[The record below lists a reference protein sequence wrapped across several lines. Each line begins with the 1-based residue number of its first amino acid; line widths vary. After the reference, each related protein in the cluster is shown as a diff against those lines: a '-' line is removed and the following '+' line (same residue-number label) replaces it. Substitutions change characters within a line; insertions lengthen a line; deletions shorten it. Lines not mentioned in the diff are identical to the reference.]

1 MSYKILSLKWRPSEF
16 SEIIG
21 QDHISKALSNAIELD
36 RVAQA
41 FIFSG
46 PRGVGKTTAARVLAK
61 KINNVMD
68 LNQSIDIFE
77 MDAASN
83 RGIDEIR
90 QLRENAQ
97 YAPSEGKYKIYIIDE
112 AHMLTK
118 EAFNALLKT
127 LEEPPPHVIFIFA
140 TTELHKMPDT
150 IVSRTQRYDFKR
162 IQNDDIVS
170 RMKYI
175 LEQEKILFDK
185 ESLVKIADKAD
196 GSMRDALSILDQ
208 MICVC
213 NNEINIQQVS
223 ISLGIVD
230 DQNFMKILSLIGK
243 RNTKDMLVV
252 FDDIISSGVSMLN
265 FIEGFNK
272 FLNKCLISNT
282 MKDDSKY
289 NNFYNTYMND
299 IEFSELDLLRIAEIC
314 LNFQSSYRNLQQ
326 PRLSIESLLIKLSY
340 IDKSIDIQNF
350 IKKNEPIVSHPDSLN
365 NSDNKEDIDID
376 FKKNN
381 QNSLK
386 EKENIVKTNTDNN
399 LDNSVDS
406 NKKINDK
413 KKVSDDIIS
422 ERMIYDNWDNILL
435 SINKANIVHS
445 LEKIKVESISVNKL
459 ILKIL
464 DINEFMFKNLLKDLT
479 LINESIN
486 KYFNI
491 TLDLEISYSEDK
503 KKVDKNKKI
512 SEENKEQEH
521 PLFMDAM
528 NQFEGEIVK

>member
-90 QLRENAQ
+90 QLRENVQ
-97 YAPSEGKYKIYIIDE
+97 YAPSQGKYKIYIIDE

-170 RMKYI
+170 RMEYI

-185 ESLVKIADKAD
+185 ESFAKIADKAD

-223 ISLGIVD
+223 MSLGIVD

-252 FDDIISSGVSMLN
+252 FNDIISSGVSMLN

-272 FLNKCLISNT
+272 FLNKCLISNA

-289 NNFYNTYMND
+289 NSFYNTYMND

-350 IKKNEPIVSHPDSLN
+350 IKQNETIVSQADSLN
-365 NSDNKEDIDID
+365 NSNKKEDTDID
-376 FKKNN
+376 
-381 QNSLK
+381 LK
-386 EKENIVKTNTDNN
+386 EKENIVESNKDNN
-399 LDNSVDS
+399 LDNSFNS
-406 NKKINDK
+406 NEKIEDK
-413 KKVSDDIIS
+413 EKVNKDIIS
-422 ERMIYDNWDNILL
+422 ESVIYDNWDNILL
-435 SINKANIVHS
+435 SIDKANIVHS
-445 LEKIKVESISVNKL
+445 LEKIKVESISVDKL

-512 SEENKEQEH
+512 LEENKEQEH

>member
-90 QLRENAQ
+90 QLRENVQ

-170 RMKYI
+170 RMEYI

-185 ESLVKIADKAD
+185 ESLAKIADKAD

-230 DQNFMKILSLIGK
+230 DQNFMKVLSLIGK
-243 RNTKDMLVV
+243 RNTKDMLIV
-252 FDDIISSGVSMLN
+252 FNDIITSGVSMLN

-272 FLNKCLISNT
+272 FLNKCLISNA

-289 NNFYNTYMND
+289 NSFYNTYMND

-350 IKKNEPIVSHPDSLN
+350 IKKNETIVSQANSLN
-365 NSDNKEDIDID
+365 NSDKKEDADID
-376 FKKNN
+376 
-381 QNSLK
+381 LK
-386 EKENIVKTNTDNN
+386 EKENIVESNKDNN
-399 LDNSVDS
+399 LDNSFNS
-406 NKKINDK
+406 NEKIEDK
-413 KKVSDDIIS
+413 EKVNKDIIS
-422 ERMIYDNWDNILL
+422 ESVIYDNWDNILL
-435 SINKANIVHS
+435 SIDKANIVHS

-464 DINEFMFKNLLKDLT
+464 GINEFMFKNLLKDLT

-512 SEENKEQEH
+512 SEENKELEH

>member
-90 QLRENAQ
+90 QLRENVQ

-170 RMKYI
+170 RMEYI

-185 ESLVKIADKAD
+185 ESLAKIADKAD

-223 ISLGIVD
+223 MSLGIVD

-252 FDDIISSGVSMLN
+252 FNDIISSGVSMLN

-272 FLNKCLISNT
+272 FLNKCLISNA

-289 NNFYNTYMND
+289 NSFYNTYMND
-299 IEFSELDLLRIAEIC
+299 VEFSELDLLRIAEIC

-350 IKKNEPIVSHPDSLN
+350 IKQNETIVSQADSLN
-365 NSDNKEDIDID
+365 NSNKKEDTDID
-376 FKKNN
+376 
-381 QNSLK
+381 LK
-386 EKENIVKTNTDNN
+386 EKENIVESNKDNN
-399 LDNSVDS
+399 LDNSFNS
-406 NKKINDK
+406 NEKIEDK
-413 KKVSDDIIS
+413 EKVSKDIIS
-422 ERMIYDNWDNILL
+422 ESVIYDNWDNILL
-435 SINKANIVHS
+435 SIDKANIVHS
-445 LEKIKVESISVNKL
+445 LEKIKVESISADKL

-512 SEENKEQEH
+512 SEKNKEQEH

>member
-1 MSYKILSLKWRPSEF
+1 MSYKILSLKWRPNEF

-90 QLRENAQ
+90 QLRENVQ

-170 RMKYI
+170 RMEYI

-185 ESLVKIADKAD
+185 ESLAKIADKAD

-223 ISLGIVD
+223 MSLGIVD

-252 FDDIISSGVSMLN
+252 FNDIISSGVSMLN

-272 FLNKCLISNT
+272 FLNKCLISNA

-289 NNFYNTYMND
+289 NSFYNTYMND
-299 IEFSELDLLRIAEIC
+299 VEFSELDLLRIAEIC

-350 IKKNEPIVSHPDSLN
+350 IKKNETIVSQADSLN
-365 NSDNKEDIDID
+365 NSDKKEDTDID
-376 FKKNN
+376 
-381 QNSLK
+381 LK
-386 EKENIVKTNTDNN
+386 EKENIVESNKDNN
-399 LDNSVDS
+399 LDNSLNS
-406 NKKINDK
+406 NEKIEDK
-413 KKVSDDIIS
+413 EKVSKDIIS
-422 ERMIYDNWDNILL
+422 ESVIYDNWDNILL
-435 SINKANIVHS
+435 SIDKANIVHS
-445 LEKIKVESISVNKL
+445 LEKIKVESISADKL

-512 SEENKEQEH
+512 SEKNKEQEH

>member
-1 MSYKILSLKWRPSEF
+1 MSYKILSLKWRPNEF
-16 SEIIG
+16 SEIIA

-61 KINNVMD
+61 KINNVKD
-68 LNQSIDIFE
+68 VNQSLDIFE

-90 QLRENAQ
+90 QLRENVQ

-162 IQNDDIVS
+162 IQNNDIVS
-170 RMKYI
+170 RMEYI
-175 LEQEKILFDK
+175 LDQEKILFDK
-185 ESLVKIADKAD
+185 ESLAKIADKAD

-223 ISLGIVD
+223 MSLGIVD

-252 FDDIISSGVSMLN
+252 FNDIISSGVSMLN

-272 FLNKCLISNT
+272 FLNKCLISNA

-289 NNFYNTYMND
+289 NSFYNTYMND

-350 IKKNEPIVSHPDSLN
+350 IKQNETIVSQADSLN
-365 NSDNKEDIDID
+365 NSDKKEDTDID
-376 FKKNN
+376 
-381 QNSLK
+381 LK
-386 EKENIVKTNTDNN
+386 EKENIVESNKDNN
-399 LDNSVDS
+399 LDNSFNS
-406 NKKINDK
+406 NEKIEDK
-413 KKVSDDIIS
+413 EKVSKDIIS
-422 ERMIYDNWDNILL
+422 ESVIYDNWDNILL
-435 SINKANIVHS
+435 SIDKANIVHS
-445 LEKIKVESISVNKL
+445 LEKIKVESISVDKL

>member
-1 MSYKILSLKWRPSEF
+1 
-16 SEIIG
+16 
-21 QDHISKALSNAIELD
+21 
-36 RVAQA
+36 
-41 FIFSG
+41 
-46 PRGVGKTTAARVLAK
+46 
-61 KINNVMD
+61 
-68 LNQSIDIFE
+68 
-77 MDAASN
+77 
-83 RGIDEIR
+83 
-90 QLRENAQ
+90 
-97 YAPSEGKYKIYIIDE
+97 
-112 AHMLTK
+112 
-118 EAFNALLKT
+118 
-127 LEEPPPHVIFIFA
+127 
-140 TTELHKMPDT
+140 
-150 IVSRTQRYDFKR
+150 FKR

-170 RMKYI
+170 RMEYI
-175 LEQEKILFDK
+175 LDQEKILFDK
-185 ESLVKIADKAD
+185 ESLAKIADKAD

-223 ISLGIVD
+223 MSLGIVD

-252 FDDIISSGVSMLN
+252 FNDIISSGVSMLN

-272 FLNKCLISNT
+272 FLNKCLISNA

-289 NNFYNTYMND
+289 NSFYNTYMND
-299 IEFSELDLLRIAEIC
+299 VEFSELDLLRIAEIC

-350 IKKNEPIVSHPDSLN
+350 IKQNETIVSQADSLN
-365 NSDNKEDIDID
+365 NSNKKEDTDID
-376 FKKNN
+376 
-381 QNSLK
+381 LK
-386 EKENIVKTNTDNN
+386 EKENIVESNKDNN
-399 LDNSVDS
+399 LDNSLNS
-406 NKKINDK
+406 NEKIEDK
-413 KKVSDDIIS
+413 EKVSKDIIS
-422 ERMIYDNWDNILL
+422 ESVIYDNWDNILL
-435 SINKANIVHS
+435 SIDKANIVHS
-445 LEKIKVESISVNKL
+445 LEKIKVESISADKL

>member
-90 QLRENAQ
+90 QLRENVQ

-170 RMKYI
+170 RMEYI

-185 ESLVKIADKAD
+185 ESLAKIADKAD

-223 ISLGIVD
+223 MSLGIVD

-252 FDDIISSGVSMLN
+252 FNDIISSGVSMLN

-272 FLNKCLISNT
+272 FLNKCLISNA

-289 NNFYNTYMND
+289 NSFYNTYMND
-299 IEFSELDLLRIAEIC
+299 VEFSELDLLRIAEIC

-350 IKKNEPIVSHPDSLN
+350 IKQNETIVSQADSLN
-365 NSDNKEDIDID
+365 NSNKKEDTDID
-376 FKKNN
+376 
-381 QNSLK
+381 LK
-386 EKENIVKTNTDNN
+386 EKENIVESNKDNN
-399 LDNSVDS
+399 LDNSFNS
-406 NKKINDK
+406 NEKIEDK
-413 KKVSDDIIS
+413 EKVSKDIIS
-422 ERMIYDNWDNILL
+422 ESVIYDNWDNILL
-435 SINKANIVHS
+435 SIDKANIVHS
-445 LEKIKVESISVNKL
+445 LEKIKVESISADKL

>member
-1 MSYKILSLKWRPSEF
+1 MSYKILSLKWRPNEF

-90 QLRENAQ
+90 QLRENVQ

-170 RMKYI
+170 RMEYI

-185 ESLVKIADKAD
+185 ESLAKIADKAD

-223 ISLGIVD
+223 MSLGIVD

-252 FDDIISSGVSMLN
+252 FNDIISSGVSMLN

-272 FLNKCLISNT
+272 FLNKCLISNA

-289 NNFYNTYMND
+289 NSFYNTYMND
-299 IEFSELDLLRIAEIC
+299 VEFSELDLLRIAEIC

-350 IKKNEPIVSHPDSLN
+350 IKKNETIVSQADSLN
-365 NSDNKEDIDID
+365 NSDKKEDTDID
-376 FKKNN
+376 
-381 QNSLK
+381 LK
-386 EKENIVKTNTDNN
+386 EKENIVESNKDDN
-399 LDNSVDS
+399 LDNSFNS
-406 NKKINDK
+406 NEKIEDK
-413 KKVSDDIIS
+413 EKVSKDIIS
-422 ERMIYDNWDNILL
+422 ESVIYDNWDNILL
-435 SINKANIVHS
+435 SIDKANIVHS
-445 LEKIKVESISVNKL
+445 LEKIKVESISADKL

-464 DINEFMFKNLLKDLT
+464 DKNEFMFKNLLKDLT

-512 SEENKEQEH
+512 SEKNKEQEH

>member
-90 QLRENAQ
+90 QLRENVQ

-170 RMKYI
+170 RMEYI
-175 LEQEKILFDK
+175 LKQEKILFDK
-185 ESLVKIADKAD
+185 ESLAKIADKAD

-223 ISLGIVD
+223 MSLGIVD

-252 FDDIISSGVSMLN
+252 FNDIISSGVSMLN

-272 FLNKCLISNT
+272 FLNKCLISNA

-289 NNFYNTYMND
+289 NSFYNTYMND

-350 IKKNEPIVSHPDSLN
+350 IKQNQTIVSQADSLN
-365 NSDNKEDIDID
+365 NSNKKEDTDID
-376 FKKNN
+376 
-381 QNSLK
+381 LK
-386 EKENIVKTNTDNN
+386 EKEDIVESNKDNN
-399 LDNSVDS
+399 LDNSFNS
-406 NKKINDK
+406 NEKIEDK
-413 KKVSDDIIS
+413 EKVSKDIIS
-422 ERMIYDNWDNILL
+422 ESVIYDNWDNILL
-435 SINKANIVHS
+435 SIDKANIVHS
-445 LEKIKVESISVNKL
+445 LEKIKVESISVDKL

-503 KKVDKNKKI
+503 KKVDKNNKI

>member
-90 QLRENAQ
+90 QLRENVQ

-170 RMKYI
+170 RMEYI

-185 ESLVKIADKAD
+185 ESLAKIADKAD

-223 ISLGIVD
+223 MSLGIVD

-252 FDDIISSGVSMLN
+252 FNDIISSGVSMLN

-272 FLNKCLISNT
+272 FLNKCLISNA

-289 NNFYNTYMND
+289 NSFYNTYMND
-299 IEFSELDLLRIAEIC
+299 VEFSELDLLRIAEIC

-350 IKKNEPIVSHPDSLN
+350 IKQNETIVSQADSLN
-365 NSDNKEDIDID
+365 NSNKKEDTDID
-376 FKKNN
+376 
-381 QNSLK
+381 LK
-386 EKENIVKTNTDNN
+386 EKENIVESNKDNN
-399 LDNSVDS
+399 LDNSLNS
-406 NKKINDK
+406 NEKIEDK
-413 KKVSDDIIS
+413 EKVSKDIIS
-422 ERMIYDNWDNILL
+422 ESVIYDNWDNILL
-435 SINKANIVHS
+435 SIDKANIVHS

>member
-90 QLRENAQ
+90 QLRENVQ

-170 RMKYI
+170 RMEYI

-185 ESLVKIADKAD
+185 ESLAKIADKAD

-223 ISLGIVD
+223 MSLGIVD

-252 FDDIISSGVSMLN
+252 FNDIISSGVSMLN

-272 FLNKCLISNT
+272 FLNKCLISNA

-289 NNFYNTYMND
+289 NSFYNTYMND
-299 IEFSELDLLRIAEIC
+299 VEFSELDLLRIAEIC

-350 IKKNEPIVSHPDSLN
+350 IKQNETIVSQADSLN
-365 NSDNKEDIDID
+365 NSNKKEDTDID
-376 FKKNN
+376 
-381 QNSLK
+381 LK
-386 EKENIVKTNTDNN
+386 EKENIVESNKDNN
-399 LDNSVDS
+399 LDNSLNS
-406 NKKINDK
+406 NEKIEDK
-413 KKVSDDIIS
+413 EKVSKDIIS
-422 ERMIYDNWDNILL
+422 ESVIYDNWDNILL
-435 SINKANIVHS
+435 SIDKANIVHS
-445 LEKIKVESISVNKL
+445 LEKIKVESISADKL

>member
-90 QLRENAQ
+90 QLRENVQ

-170 RMKYI
+170 RMEYI

-185 ESLVKIADKAD
+185 ESLAKIADKAD

-213 NNEINIQQVS
+213 NNEINIQEVS

-252 FDDIISSGVSMLN
+252 FNDIISSGVSMLN

-272 FLNKCLISNT
+272 FLNKCLISNA

-350 IKKNEPIVSHPDSLN
+350 IKQNETIVSQADSLN
-365 NSDNKEDIDID
+365 NSNKKEDADID
-376 FKKNN
+376 
-381 QNSLK
+381 LK
-386 EKENIVKTNTDNN
+386 EKEDIVGSNKDNN
-399 LDNSVDS
+399 LDNSFNS
-406 NKKINDK
+406 NEKIEDK
-413 KKVSDDIIS
+413 EKVSKDIIS
-422 ERMIYDNWDNILL
+422 ESVIYDNWDNILL
-435 SINKANIVHS
+435 SIDKANIVHS

>member
-90 QLRENAQ
+90 QLRENVQ

-170 RMKYI
+170 RMEYI

-185 ESLVKIADKAD
+185 ESLAKIADKAD

-223 ISLGIVD
+223 MSLGIVD

-252 FDDIISSGVSMLN
+252 FNDIISSGVSMLN

-272 FLNKCLISNT
+272 FLNKCLISNA

-289 NNFYNTYMND
+289 NSFYNTYMND

-350 IKKNEPIVSHPDSLN
+350 IKQNETIVSQADSLN
-365 NSDNKEDIDID
+365 NSNKKEDADID
-376 FKKNN
+376 
-381 QNSLK
+381 LK
-386 EKENIVKTNTDNN
+386 EKEDIVGSNKDNN
-399 LDNSVDS
+399 LDNSFNS
-406 NKKINDK
+406 NEKIEDK
-413 KKVSDDIIS
+413 KKVNKGIIS
-422 ERMIYDNWDNILL
+422 ESVIYDNWDNILL
-435 SINKANIVHS
+435 SIDKANIVHS
-445 LEKIKVESISVNKL
+445 LEKIKVESISVDKL

>member
-90 QLRENAQ
+90 QLRENVQ

-170 RMKYI
+170 RMEYI

-185 ESLVKIADKAD
+185 ESLAKIADKAD

-223 ISLGIVD
+223 MSLGIVD

-252 FDDIISSGVSMLN
+252 FNDIISSGVSMLN
-265 FIEGFNK
+265 FIEGLNK
-272 FLNKCLISNT
+272 FLNKCLISNA

-289 NNFYNTYMND
+289 NSFYNTYMND
-299 IEFSELDLLRIAEIC
+299 VEFSELDLLRIAEIC

-350 IKKNEPIVSHPDSLN
+350 IKKNETIVSQADSLN
-365 NSDNKEDIDID
+365 NSDKKEDTDID
-376 FKKNN
+376 
-381 QNSLK
+381 LK
-386 EKENIVKTNTDNN
+386 EKENIVESNKDNN
-399 LDNSVDS
+399 LDNSFNS
-406 NKKINDK
+406 NEKIEDK
-413 KKVSDDIIS
+413 EKVSKDIIS
-422 ERMIYDNWDNILL
+422 ESVIYDNWDNILL
-435 SINKANIVHS
+435 SIDKANIVHS
-445 LEKIKVESISVNKL
+445 LEKIEVESISVDKL

>member
-90 QLRENAQ
+90 QLRENVQ

-170 RMKYI
+170 RMEYI

-185 ESLVKIADKAD
+185 ESLAKIADKAD

-223 ISLGIVD
+223 MSLGIVD

-252 FDDIISSGVSMLN
+252 FNDIISSGVSMLN

-272 FLNKCLISNT
+272 FLNKCLISNA

-289 NNFYNTYMND
+289 NSFYNTYMND
-299 IEFSELDLLRIAEIC
+299 VEFSELDLLRIAEIC

-350 IKKNEPIVSHPDSLN
+350 IKQNETIVSQADSLN
-365 NSDNKEDIDID
+365 NSNKKEDTDID
-376 FKKNN
+376 
-381 QNSLK
+381 LK
-386 EKENIVKTNTDNN
+386 EKENIVESNKDNN
-399 LDNSVDS
+399 LDNSFNS
-406 NKKINDK
+406 NEKIEDK
-413 KKVSDDIIS
+413 EKVSKDIIS
-422 ERMIYDNWDNILL
+422 ESVIYDNWDNILL
-435 SINKANIVHS
+435 SIDKANIVHS
-445 LEKIKVESISVNKL
+445 LEKIKVESISVDKL